1 MRWALLFFLAA
12 ASASALAFAA
22 AAAAAFSRSTSE
34 SSAASQESRTCT
46 NGLVSA
52 GAGKMGVYATIEVG
66 GLLRHLLRRQTCD
79 DQRQE
84 AGRREGCYPLRRLF
98 EEILSVKFPVP

>member
-1 MRWALLFFLAA
+1 
-12 ASASALAFAA
+12 
-22 AAAAAFSRSTSE
+22 
-34 SSAASQESRTCT
+34 
-46 NGLVSA
+46 
-52 GAGKMGVYATIEVG
+52 MGVYATIEVG